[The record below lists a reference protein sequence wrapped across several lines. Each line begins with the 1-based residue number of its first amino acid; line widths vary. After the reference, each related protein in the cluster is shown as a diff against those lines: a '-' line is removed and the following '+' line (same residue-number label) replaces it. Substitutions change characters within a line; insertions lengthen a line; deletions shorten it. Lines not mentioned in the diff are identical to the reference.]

1 MASSHQHNSFGGS
14 AKNNNKKNS
23 LHRFIR
29 SNELDARRFQP
40 SPLRSHSVEIRVN
53 TVFCTWSRITLPPEC
68 QDLCQVCI
76 IASKQKPV
84 CRELDYWPALEP
96 VVQNIY
102 NGAVGVMHAATVHW
116 PTQTGQSHTHNTQK
130 KTWKPSPTSGTAAT
144 TVPQNWLSAKHT
156 RAHTLMRVCPPQLP
170 HIITSRQQISHLA
183 KEKRKAHTHPL
194 YTRCNRKRLKT

>member
-1 MASSHQHNSFGGS
+1 MFLLYQQNWHRRWQAATNTTASAAVH
-14 AKNNNKKNS
+14 KIRKKDS

-130 KTWKPSPTSGTAAT
+130 KT
-144 TVPQNWLSAKHT
+144 
-156 RAHTLMRVCPPQLP
+156 
-170 HIITSRQQISHLA
+170 
-183 KEKRKAHTHPL
+183 
-194 YTRCNRKRLKT
+194 